1 MTDQKAIE
9 EIKGKDL
16 ANFGA
21 RADVRELSER
31 IKSMLPGGSKYTPD
45 EARTLAQ
52 ISVAHDLDPFNGECW
67 LLKNQ
72 KSGEVLGALIGIKGH
87 RKHAKRQSAYWGDFH
102 RITDPTEYNAPER
115 AIVYEYHIR
124 DEVTMEAFTRRLES
138 LSKLGYSLEEAQK
151 MVGKAP
157 VTVGIGIWEPGEKT
171 KMKPVQCAM
180 FRAEKDAL
188 KRRFDVKFKI
198 ELDGGTIPLQTADF
212 EDEPDADELEAE
224 YSDMSEPRDTDEII
238 AELGYGPN
246 GEVEKKTIN
255 GYRPYA
261 PSIVK
266 DRIITKASRSKQF
279 DPTEKQQQLLRF
291 ALELCFPGDKE
302 ADDKRHTVL
311 NYLTGDPSTKNVTGQ
326 YFKAIIE
333 DWLEVEQDDGG
344 EYRVKPIAAQE
355 AQAIFTEALK
365 DEGQQ
370 EMEI

>member
-1 MTDQKAIE
+1 MKDQTAIE
-9 EIKGKDL
+9 EIKGIDL

-21 RADVRELSER
+21 REDVKELSER
-31 IKSMLPGGSKYTPD
+31 IRSMLPGGAKYTLE

-102 RITDPTEYNAPER
+102 RIVDPTEYNAPER
-115 AIVYEYHIR
+115 SIVYEYHIR

-138 LSKLGYSLEEAQK
+138 LAKLGYSLEEAQK

-171 KMKPVQCAM
+171 KMKPAQCAM

-224 YSDMSEPRDTDEII
+224 YSDMAEPRDTDEII

-246 GEVEKKTIN
+246 GEVEDKPTLGDDATIERAIVDA
-255 GYRPYA
+255 GYA
-261 PSIVK
+261 KNIHAA
-266 DRIITKASRSKQF
+266 KA
-279 DPTEKQQQLLRF
+279 
-291 ALELCFPGDKE
+291 ALKHCNIHDL
-302 ADDKRHTVL
+302 
-311 NYLTGDPSTKNVTGQ
+311 
-326 YFKAIIE
+326 
-333 DWLEVEQDDGG
+333 
-344 EYRVKPIAAQE
+344 
-355 AQAIFTEALK
+355 TEAELLEWMRLYRGWRDK
-365 DEGQQ
+365 GDSVEEAAKAANEGYVPK
-370 EMEI
+370 

>member
-1 MTDQKAIE
+1 MTEQAIE

-21 RADVRELSER
+21 REDIRELELR
-31 IKSMLPGGSKYTPD
+31 IQATLPGGMKYTPT

-52 ISVAHDLDPFNGECW
+52 IALAHDLDPWNGECW

-72 KSGEVLGALIGIKGH
+72 KSGELLGALIGIKGH

-102 RITDPTEYNAPER
+102 RIVDPTEYNAPER
-115 AIVYEYHIR
+115 SIVFEYHIR
-124 DEVTMEAFTRRLES
+124 DEVTMEAFTKRLE
-138 LSKLGYSLEEAQK
+138 KLIDLGFSLEDAQK

-171 KMKPVQCAM
+171 KMKPAQCAM

-224 YSDMSEPRDTDEII
+224 YSDMAEPRDTDEII

-246 GEVEKKTIN
+246 GEEETNPIHSEADNTLESAIVDAGYAENNFAAINALKHCTIDN
-255 GYRPYA
+255 
-261 PSIVK
+261 
-266 DRIITKASRSKQF
+266 F
-279 DPTEKQQQLLRF
+279 TEKE
-291 ALELCFPGDKE
+291 ALEWMKLYRGWRDMGGSVKQ
-302 ADDKRHTVL
+302 AA
-311 NYLTGDPSTKNVTGQ
+311 
-326 YFKAIIE
+326 KAANE
-333 DWLEVEQDDGG
+333 GEVP
-344 EYRVKPIAAQE
+344 K
-355 AQAIFTEALK
+355 
-365 DEGQQ
+365 
-370 EMEI
+370 

>member
-1 MTDQKAIE
+1 MTDQTAIE
-9 EIKGKDL
+9 EIKGIDL

-21 RADVRELSER
+21 REDVKELSER
-31 IKSMLPGGSKYTPD
+31 IRSMLPGGAKYTLE

-102 RITDPTEYNAPER
+102 RIVDPTEYEAPER
-115 AIVYEYHIR
+115 AIVFEYHIR
-124 DEVTMEAFTRRLES
+124 DEVTMEAFTKRLEK
-138 LSKLGYSLEEAQK
+138 LIKLGFSLEEAQK

-171 KMKPVQCAM
+171 KMKPAQCAM

-224 YSDMSEPRDTDEII
+224 YSDMAEPRDTDEII

-246 GEVEKKTIN
+246 GEVEQRKTHSN
-255 GYRPYA
+255 VGSTSSSG
-261 PSIVK
+261 PSLM
-266 DRIITKASRSKQF
+266 T
-279 DPTEKQQQLLRF
+279 
-291 ALELCFPGDKE
+291 
-302 ADDKRHTVL
+302 
-311 NYLTGDPSTKNVTGQ
+311 N
-326 YFKAIIE
+326 
-333 DWLEVEQDDGG
+333 
-344 EYRVKPIAAQE
+344 
-355 AQAIFTEALK
+355 QAIVDAGYSENVHAANAALKHCTIDNFTEEEALK
-365 DEGQQ
+365 FMKLYRGWRDKGDSVEEAAKAANEGYVPK
-370 EMEI
+370 

>member
-1 MTDQKAIE
+1 MTDQTAIE

-102 RITDPTEYNAPER
+102 RIADPTKYEAPER
-115 AIVYEYHIR
+115 AIVFEYHIR
-124 DEVTMEAFTRRLES
+124 DEVTMEAFTKRLE
-138 LSKLGYSLEEAQK
+138 KLIELGFSLEEAQK

-171 KMKPVQCAM
+171 KMKPAQCAM

-224 YSDMSEPRDTDEII
+224 YSDMAEPRDTDEII

-246 GEVEKKTIN
+246 GEAEESKPYSQEEQTFLEVIVDA
-255 GYRPYA
+255 GYSENIFSA
-261 PSIVK
+261 KAALKHCTLGSS
-266 DRIITKASRSKQF
+266 ITK
-279 DPTEKQQQLLRF
+279 E
-291 ALELCFPGDKE
+291 
-302 ADDKRHTVL
+302 
-311 NYLTGDPSTKNVTGQ
+311 
-326 YFKAIIE
+326 
-333 DWLEVEQDDGG
+333 
-344 EYRVKPIAAQE
+344 
-355 AQAIFTEALK
+355 EALAWMK
-365 DEGQQ
+365 LYRGWRDVGGNVKQAAKAANEG
-370 EMEI
+370 EVPK

>member
-1 MTDQKAIE
+1 MKDQTAIE

-21 RADVRELSER
+21 RVDIRELAER
-31 IKSMLPGGSKYTPD
+31 IQMMMPGGASYTLP
-45 EARTLAQ
+45 EALTLAQ
-52 ISVAHDLDPFNGECW
+52 IAIAHNLDPFNGEVW
-67 LLKNQ
+67 LIKNE
-72 KSGEVLGALIGIKGH
+72 KTGKVLGALIGIKGH
-87 RKHAKRQSAYWGDFH
+87 RKHAKVQSTYWGDFH

-115 AIVYEYHIR
+115 SIVFEYHIR
-124 DEVTMEAFTRRLES
+124 DEMTMEAYTKRLE
-138 LSKLGYSLEEAQK
+138 KLVAIDMKLDEAQK
-151 MVGKAP
+151 TVGKAP

-171 KMKPVQCAM
+171 KMKPAQCAM

-224 YSDMSEPRDTDEII
+224 YSDMAEPRDTDEII

-246 GEVEKKTIN
+246 GEEEEKD
-255 GYRPYA
+255 GSRPYA
-261 PSIVK
+261 PTKVK
-266 DRIITKASRSKQF
+266 DRIVTKASRSKNF

-302 ADDKRHTVL
+302 AADKRHTVL
-311 NYLTGDPSTKNVTGQ
+311 NYLIGDPSTKKVTGQ

-333 DWLEVEQDDGG
+333 DWLNVSQDSGD
-344 EYRVKPIAAQE
+344 EYQVDPIAAQE

-365 DEGQQ
+365 IEGQQ
-370 EMEI
+370 EMEL

>member
-1 MTDQKAIE
+1 MTEQAIE

-31 IKSMLPGGSKYTPD
+31 IRSMLPGGAKYTLT
-45 EARTLAQ
+45 EAQTLAQ

-102 RITDPTEYNAPER
+102 RIVDPTEYNAPER
-115 AIVYEYHIR
+115 SIVFEYHIR
-124 DEVTMEAFTRRLES
+124 DVVTMEAFTKRLES
-138 LSKLGYSLEEAQK
+138 LAKLGYSLEEAQK

-171 KMKPVQCAM
+171 KMKPAQCAM

-198 ELDGGTIPLQTADF
+198 ELDGIQVQFRSGDL
-212 EDEPDADELEAE
+212 EDEPDQQQIEGEYEDIVGDEE
-224 YSDMSEPRDTDEII
+224 RDTDEII

-246 GEVEKKTIN
+246 GEASQPADFSATAAGALVLAGYASNDHNAKAMLAHCTIDNMTVDEAIAWARLYRGWRDKGETVE
-255 GYRPYA
+255 
-261 PSIVK
+261 
-266 DRIITKASRSKQF
+266 
-279 DPTEKQQQLLRF
+279 
-291 ALELCFPGDKE
+291 E
-302 ADDKRHTVL
+302 AAGL
-311 NYLTGDPSTKNVTGQ
+311 ANLGQ
-326 YFKAIIE
+326 VPK
-333 DWLEVEQDDGG
+333 
-344 EYRVKPIAAQE
+344 
-355 AQAIFTEALK
+355 
-365 DEGQQ
+365 
-370 EMEI
+370 